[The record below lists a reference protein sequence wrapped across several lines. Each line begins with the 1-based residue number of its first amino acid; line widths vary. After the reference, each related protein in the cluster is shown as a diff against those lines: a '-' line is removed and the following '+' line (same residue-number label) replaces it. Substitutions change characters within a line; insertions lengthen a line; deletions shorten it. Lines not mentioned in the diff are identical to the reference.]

1 MLTRADIEEVL
12 EKHPRLRPPLIIYIL
27 DAPIVYPEL
36 AAIIYGM
43 NPALE
48 RKTIILANDATP
60 RTVIHETFHRMGFGE
75 ILTSFLT
82 KRLIR
87 FRQIFPA
94 LRRRRVEYDEEEI
107 SSEELERYGLRAL
120 KIADRVIS
128 PTRLRI
134 KKLTLRRVTFAP
146 IGAKVG
152 VKD

>member
-1 MLTRADIEEVL
+1 MLTRADIEETL
-12 EKHPRLRPPLIIYIL
+12 ERHPWLKPPKFVYIL
-27 DAPIVYPEL
+27 DAPIVYPKL
-36 AAIIYGM
+36 RAFVYGL
-43 NPALE
+43 NPAFE
-48 RKTIILANDATP
+48 RETVILAGNSTK
-60 RTVIHETFHRMGFGE
+60 RTFLHETIHRMRLGE
-75 ILTSFLT
+75 ILAPFLT
-82 KRLIR
+82 ERLIR